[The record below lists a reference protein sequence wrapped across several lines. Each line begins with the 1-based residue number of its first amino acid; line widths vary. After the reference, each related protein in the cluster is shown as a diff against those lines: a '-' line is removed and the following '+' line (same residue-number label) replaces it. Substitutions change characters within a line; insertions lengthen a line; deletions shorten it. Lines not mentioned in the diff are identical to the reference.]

1 MKLKGKIV
9 LCIAP
14 EVNFDIYVIIHVTIL
29 HALVPCSHMGGDSFV
44 NHSSDEVP
52 INVKS
57 FTGSGAMVRVEKRQ
71 GMESVSL
78 LAGDAESASEKKE
91 KKEGNLWNSLSK

>member
-1 MKLKGKIV
+1 M
-9 LCIAP
+9 C
-14 EVNFDIYVIIHVTIL
+14 VTIL
-29 HALVPCSHMGGDSFV
+29 HGLVPCSHLGGDSLV
-44 NHSSDEVP
+44 NHLSDEVP

-78 LAGDAESASEKKE
+78 LAGDAESASEKEEE
-91 KKEGNLWNSLSK
+91 KKGNLWNSLSK

>member
-1 MKLKGKIV
+1 M
-9 LCIAP
+9 
-14 EVNFDIYVIIHVTIL
+14 
-29 HALVPCSHMGGDSFV
+29 

-52 INVKS
+52 INVNS
-57 FTGSGAMVRVEKRQ
+57 FRGSGAMVRVAKKQ

-91 KKEGNLWNSLSK
+91 KEEKKGNLWNTLSK